1 MSDAVIISSRVRL
14 ARNLKDYPF
23 PNRMDEKTREEIAE
37 KVKALMCK
45 SEFCGYKFLAVK
57 MEDVGEFDRVSM
69 VERHLISP
77 DFASGDKGK
86 LLITTENEEISIM
99 VGEEDHLRI
108 QVILPGFEPEKAYEI
123 ADKLDTELDKSLG
136 FAFDK
141 RLGYLTQCPTNL
153 GTGMRASVMMHLPA
167 LKESRTVARI
177 ASNLAKLGLVI
188 RGAYGEDTDAKGDMY
203 QISNQVSL
211 GISEK
216 AAIENLKSIT
226 EQLVNSELKTREN
239 LKTVVC
245 VTGQHRQMLDQ
256 VLKAFNVEPEY
267 DLSIMKDKQT
277 LFDIT
282 TNILNKIGAVL
293 DEVKPDY
300 AAVAFDMRKPTF
312 RHEKY
317 DFYKA
322 NRKGIPVWLDR
333 KDSFFIIH
341 FFFDSLPF

>member
-108 QVILPGFEPEKAYEI
+108 QVILPGFELEKAYEI

-239 LKTVVC
+239 LM
-245 VTGQHRQMLDQ
+245 QSY
-256 VLKAFNVEPEY
+256 EY
-267 DLSIMKDKQT
+267 QD
-277 LFDIT
+277 
-282 TNILNKIGAVL
+282 KIGRSYGILITARLISHKEAVKL
-293 DEVKPDY
+293 LSNLRVGICEGLIDSVTLETVDGLMLKIQPANLMRIKGTRLTPDE
-300 AAVAFDMRKPTF
+300 R
-312 RHEKY
+312 
-317 DFYKA
+317 
-322 NRKGIPVWLDR
+322 DR
-333 KDSFFIIH
+333 VRAEIIREE
-341 FFFDSLPF
+341 LKLK